1 MRQLLSALVVMSA
14 VMWGTAASAQD
25 QARDFS
31 PDSARVY
38 RASDGESLA
47 PPSGG
52 SAFDVVTGFLRGRG
66 QSDATANSLV
76 VESSSTDSRS
86 GVTHTRLRQQV
97 AGMTVY
103 GTYVRASATADGR
116 LVRVAENLEPITPAA
131 LVLAQI
137 TQAEALVAVLAEWYP
152 TFTETLPEIS
162 TVGNTTEFDGGSFFF
177 KNPTVTRV
185 VVPMANGAL
194 HGGYLVTTW
203 DDDDNMLRHTVVGR
217 TGNILAVQVR
227 TSADSY
233 RIFEVN
239 PDDPAGALAARG
251 ESRSYEG
258 STQSIRRTT
267 LTRMAMGTRETD
279 QPPLWIATSD
289 LPPSPGHPFYARL
302 TTLLDGHHFDRFVE
316 GLCARFYAPVMGRPS
331 LAPGRY
337 FRLLLVGSFEGID
350 SERGMAWR
358 ATDSLAVRSFL
369 RLAVDEA
376 PPDHST
382 IARTRRLIDLETH
395 RTVFTWVQQRLVEAG
410 RLTGKT
416 IAIDATTLEANAAMR
431 SIVRRDTGESSQ
443 AFLAGLATASG
454 IETPTRE
461 ALARLDRKRKKKT
474 SNTDWTHPHDPDA
487 KVTKMKDG
495 RTHLAHKAEH
505 AVDMETGAIVAVTLH
520 GADVGDTTTIIET
533 AIAATEQVEDAQANV
548 DDPQALDEIV
558 GDKGYH
564 SNQTLIDLDAVGIR
578 SYVSEPDRGRRD
590 WSKAPEAQAPV
601 YGNRRRMR
609 GRRGRRL
616 MRQRGERIERSFAH
630 LYDTGGMRRTHLR
643 GHTNIL
649 KRLLIHAGGFNL
661 GLVMR
666 HLIGIG
672 TPRGLQG
679 RVAAVRATLSV
690 HMGVVRGRLTP
701 ISSSHRL
708 IPAVRGRLASLTT
721 FAVNSSAAI
730 TCTTG

>member
-1 MRQLLSALVVMSA
+1 
-14 VMWGTAASAQD
+14 
-25 QARDFS
+25 
-31 PDSARVY
+31 
-38 RASDGESLA
+38 
-47 PPSGG
+47 
-52 SAFDVVTGFLRGRG
+52 
-66 QSDATANSLV
+66 
-76 VESSSTDSRS
+76 
-86 GVTHTRLRQQV
+86 
-97 AGMTVY
+97 
-103 GTYVRASATADGR
+103 
-116 LVRVAENLEPITPAA
+116 
-131 LVLAQI
+131 
-137 TQAEALVAVLAEWYP
+137 
-152 TFTETLPEIS
+152 
-162 TVGNTTEFDGGSFFF
+162 
-177 KNPTVTRV
+177 
-185 VVPMANGAL
+185 
-194 HGGYLVTTW
+194 
-203 DDDDNMLRHTVVGR
+203 
-217 TGNILAVQVR
+217 
-227 TSADSY
+227 
-233 RIFEVN
+233 
-239 PDDPAGALAARG
+239 
-251 ESRSYEG
+251 
-258 STQSIRRTT
+258 
-267 LTRMAMGTRETD
+267 MGTRETD
-279 QPPLWIATSD
+279 HPPLWIATSD

-601 YGNRRRMR
+601 YGHRRR
-609 GRRGRRL
+609 
-616 MRQRGERIERSFAH
+616 
-630 LYDTGGMRRTHLR
+630 MRRTHLR

-730 TCTTG
+730 TCTTGC